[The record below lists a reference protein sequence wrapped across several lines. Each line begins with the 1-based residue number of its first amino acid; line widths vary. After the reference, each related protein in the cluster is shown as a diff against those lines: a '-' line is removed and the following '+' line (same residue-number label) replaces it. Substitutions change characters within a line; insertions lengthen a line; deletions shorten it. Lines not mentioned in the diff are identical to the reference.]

1 MWLRPIV
8 AEFKRFVPG
17 SLVVTDI
24 LVYADNLLDGKLFP
38 QVPKLAQ
45 ISKEASR
52 IKKLVGTLRTLYRNS
67 QPVEPEEI
75 FSLGDQIS

>member
-24 LVYADNLLDGKLFP
+24 LVYADSLLDGKLFP

-52 IKKLVGTLRTLYRNS
+52 IKKLVGTLRTLYPVS
-67 QPVEPEEI
+67 QQPA
-75 FSLGDQIS
+75 S